1 MSNTYSEAEMA
12 EMIDAI
18 EEAPYGN
25 LTKTVRLASTAIG
38 SALEKYVVSRRREK
52 DFELLRIW
60 FTEKLK
66 KTVEP
71 THVDDVV
78 RAAVDAFFEAIR
90 VVDKRVVDS
99 PDELQ
104 DAWESM
110 AESEYVSEIVF
121 EYAHTMSCEEQ
132 RLKAAEKAKKEKE
145 EKKDAVEVEKK
156 KKEVEKLRKKVE
168 DMMKKHAK
176 ETEMINA
183 KKNRCDD
190 LKKKLGEVET
200 AKADAEKRLGELEKT
215 MIKLGVTVP
224 SYEPKPTPSG
234 STPSEATPS
243 EATPSEETPSEETP
257 SEATPSEATP
267 SEATPSEATPSEST
281 PSEPTSDPPD
291 EVASDSDDDEPI
303 RKKSKSSADKPSTKK
318 SSTKKAPVHNKRPKR
333 N

>member
-18 EEAPYGN
+18 EAPYGKF
-25 LTKTVRLASTAIG
+25 TKTIELASTAIG
-38 SALEKYVVSRRREK
+38 GALEKYVVSRRREK

-71 THVDDVV
+71 THVDEVV

-90 VVDKRVVDS
+90 VVDRRVVDS

-121 EYAHTMSCEEQ
+121 EYAHTMRCEEQ

-145 EKKDAVEVEKK
+145 EKKEAGKAEKER
-156 KKEVEKLRKKVE
+156 KEAEKLRKKVE
-168 DMMKKHAK
+168 DVVKKHAK
-176 ETEMINA
+176 EMEMLNA
-183 KKNRCDD
+183 KRIRCDD
-190 LKKKLGEVET
+190 LKKKLGEIET
-200 AKADAEKRLGELEKT
+200 AKADAEKRLGELEKI

-234 STPSEATPS
+234 STPSAATPS
-243 EATPSEETPSEETP
+243 AATHSA
-257 SEATPSEATP
+257 ATPSEATP

-291 EVASDSDDDEPI
+291 EVACDSDTNDDEPI
-303 RKKSKSSADKPSTKK
+303 RKKFKPSTKN
-318 SSTKKAPVHNKRPKR
+318 APVRNKRPKR